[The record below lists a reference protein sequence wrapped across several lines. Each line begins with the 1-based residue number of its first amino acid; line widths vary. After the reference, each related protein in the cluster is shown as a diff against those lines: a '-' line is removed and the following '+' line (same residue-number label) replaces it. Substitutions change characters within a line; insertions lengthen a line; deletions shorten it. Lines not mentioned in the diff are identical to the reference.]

1 MWSWGIGR
9 TWRFQRHKHQV
20 ARPPCSADLSCP
32 VRRCSAPSEHDMS
45 SHLPQSPFST
55 SAAGARPLC
64 LPTHN
69 PPDPVTLAST
79 GRSQSKAKWDEQPP
93 SSGQDTETETGRNP
107 VWTPRALP
115 HDSNLHFR
123 FYAVNPL
130 PPTVCASADPM
141 NQVQPQF

>member
-1 MWSWGIGR
+1 MELGYRKDVEIPKTQTSSCETNMLCR
-9 TWRFQRHKHQV
+9 PQLPSEALQHTLRARHELSPTAV
-20 ARPPCSADLSCP
+20 SFLYLSCW
-32 VRRCSAPSEHDMS
+32 
-45 SHLPQSPFST
+45 
-55 SAAGARPLC
+55 GPLC

-79 GRSQSKAKWDEQPP
+79 GRSQSKAKWDEEPP